1 VSGTPEVVVRGSSE
15 TAVSG
20 VSDRARVGGS
30 GQTAVSGVSDRARVG
45 GSGQTAASGVPDPA
59 VAGGSGL
66 DLRLVPAA
74 LGAWACSLL
83 GLWVGWEAAAVAA
96 LTGVLLVAL
105 GLRVPWASPI
115 ALRRA
120 SAGLLALGAALLAGG
135 VCTAVQAHGSATS
148 PVRVAAESGS
158 AATLR
163 IRLTDDP
170 RPLQSAGYGSQQGGV
185 RQVVINAKLLRADV
199 DGQRWSGGGRVVL
212 IAPADQWAALLPG
225 QEVSA
230 AGVLAPPM
238 RRDLTVAALRVR
250 GPPAEVGPPPWW
262 QRAAAEVRGGLR
274 DAARVLPEQ
283 PAGLLPGLVVGD
295 TSRLPPEVS
304 EAFKTAGLSHLTAVS
319 GTNVAIVCG
328 AVLWLFRLL
337 RFGPRTCATLAGVAL
352 VGFVVLARPSPSVLR
367 AAVMGAVALLALMVG
382 RRRSAVPALAVAV
395 LGLLLVDPEL
405 GVEPGFAL
413 SVLATSGLVVLA
425 PPWAA
430 ALRER
435 GVPAGVAEAVTVP
448 VAAHVVT
455 APVVAGLAGNVSVVA
470 IVANLL
476 AAPAVAPATVLGV
489 LAAVLATMHA
499 GAAEI
504 VVRIAGPAVQWLIAV
519 GDRSAAIPGATIAWP
534 GGASGGLLLA
544 AVTVVG
550 LALLRFRR
558 LRTLAVAGG
567 LGVLLVFVPTRFA
580 PPGWPVDGWA
590 VVACDV
596 GQGDALVLATGGDE
610 TRAIVVDTGPDP
622 GLVGGC
628 LDRLDVRRVPLVVLS
643 HLHADHVGGLAGV
656 LAGRS
661 VGAVAIGPLREP
673 SWAFEQVRRLT
684 RQAAV
689 PLVEL
694 RSGQRLAWPEL
705 TIEVLGPRRPPP
717 VADGDDGTLVNDAS
731 LVLGA
736 DTAAG
741 RVLLTGDV
749 ELAGQAELLASGVDV
764 GADVLKMP
772 HHGSRFSSPRFLAA
786 VRPRLAVVSVGAGN
800 PYGHPNDGA
809 VGALTAAGAKIMRTD
824 RHGDISIAGG
834 RERPVI
840 VSRGALNPGGD

>member
-1 VSGTPEVVVRGSSE
+1 VSGTPE
-15 TAVSG
+15 T
-20 VSDRARVGGS
+20 
-30 GQTAVSGVSDRARVG
+30 T
-45 GSGQTAASGVPDPA
+45 PDPA
-59 VAGGSGL
+59 TTSGSGL

-96 LTGVLLVAL
+96 LIGVLLVML
-105 GLRVPWASPI
+105 GVGVPW
-115 ALRRA
+115 LRPTAPGRA

-135 VCTAVQAHGSATS
+135 AGAAVQAHDSAAN

-163 IRLTDDP
+163 VRVTDDP
-170 RPLQSAGYGSQQGGV
+170 RPLHSAGFGSQQGGA
-185 RQVVINAKLLRADV
+185 RQVVVSAKLRNAEV
-199 DGQRWSGGGRVVL
+199 DGRHWSVGGRVVL

-230 AGVLAPPM
+230 AGLLAPPM

-250 GPPAEVGPPPWW
+250 GPPVEVGPPPWW
-262 QRAAAEVRGGLR
+262 QRAAADVRGGLR
-274 DAARVLPEQ
+274 DATQVLPEQ

-304 EAFKTAGLSHLTAVS
+304 DEFKTAGLSHLTAVS

-337 RFGPRTCATLAGVAL
+337 RFGPRTCAVLAGVAL

-367 AAVMGAVALLALMVG
+367 AAVMGAIALLALMVG
-382 RRRSAVPALAVAV
+382 RRRSAMPALAAAV

-413 SVLATSGLVVLA
+413 SVLATCGLVVLA

-435 GVPAGVAEAVTVP
+435 GVPAGVAEAITVP

-455 APVVAGLAGNVSVVA
+455 APVVVALAGNVSMVA

-476 AAPAVAPATVLGV
+476 AAPAVVPATVLGV
-489 LAAVLATMHA
+489 LAAVLATVHA

-504 VVRIAGPAVQWLIAV
+504 VVRVAGPAVQWLIAV
-519 GDRSAAIPGATIAWP
+519 GDRSAAIPGATIGWTD
-534 GGASGGLLLA
+534 GARGGLLLA
-544 AVTVVG
+544 VITIVG
-550 LALLRFRR
+550 LVLLRFRR
-558 LRTLAVAGG
+558 FRALMAAGG
-567 LGVLLVFVPTRFA
+567 LGALLVFVPTRFT

-590 VVACDV
+590 LVACDV
-596 GQGDALVLATGGDE
+596 GQGDALVLAAGGAE
-610 TRAIVVDTGPDP
+610 ARAIVVDTGPDP

-628 LDRLDVRRVPLVVLS
+628 LDRLDVQRIPLVVLS

-694 RSGQRLAWPEL
+694 RAGQRMAWPEL
-705 TIEVLGPRRPPP
+705 TIEVLGPSRPPP
-717 VADGDDGTLVNDAS
+717 VVDDDGTLVNDAS
-731 LVLGA
+731 LVLRA

-749 ELAGQAELLASGVDV
+749 ELGGQAELLAAGVDL

-800 PYGHPNDGA
+800 PYGHPNDSA
-809 VGALTAAGAKIMRTD
+809 VGALTSAGAKVMRTD
-824 RHGDISIAGG
+824 QHGDIAVAGG
-834 RERPVI
+834 RERPLV
-840 VSRGALNPGGD
+840 VGRGAREPSGTDRGASEPSGN